1 MSRGFIKEGDQEE
14 IPMVPPRAYLPKGMP
29 NYVTKE
35 GLAAL
40 NKERKDLENERV
52 TVSGNYIMSNFVDAK
67 MKLLIDRINT
77 AVEVDL
83 TKADKETVSF
93 GAYVKYNDRT
103 VRIVGV
109 DEADFSKG
117 LLSFI
122 SPVAKALVGKKVG
135 DKFEIKIPKGTETIE
150 VQGIWYEVVPLTEVA
165 VEVENGAKSS
175 PSMITPRT
183 RNVSEAKATATSDV
197 SAEMQTQSVISTEAK
212 RSGEI
217 LNSKNVKKGFL
228 DKLEMTPSVS
238 IVNQDEVPR
247 AEGAR
252 NDSVSIDFFTP
263 DENIMEFLP
272 VVNERGIIVG
282 RALHMEL
289 HKGNKILHPV
299 VHLHIINNKGIA
311 TMKYWW
317 HVAFGDA
324 PEKTLKRKMQ
334 ETLGLTAIKPKLKKQ
349 YIRETKT
356 EKELVYV
363 YILNSDENL
372 LKTPEDKEYFDIFAK
387 D

>member
-29 NYVTKE
+29 NYVTHE
-35 GLAAL
+35 GLEAL
-40 NKERKDLENERV
+40 KEERKNLENERV
-52 TVSGNYIMSNFVDAK
+52 AASGNYIMSNFIDAK
-67 MKLLIDRINT
+67 MKLLINRIDT

-83 TKADKETVSF
+83 TKANKETVSF
-93 GAYVKYNDRT
+93 GAYVKYNGRT

-135 DKFEIKIPKGTETIE
+135 DRFEIKVPKGTEMVE
-150 VQGIWYEVVPLTEVA
+150 VQGIWYEEQELTPA
-165 VEVENGAKSS
+165 
-175 PSMITPRT
+175 
-183 RNVSEAKATATSDV
+183 
-197 SAEMQTQSVISTEAK
+197 VISTEAK
-212 RSGEI
+212 RGGEI
-217 LNSKNVKKGFL
+217 LNNKNVKKGFL

-238 IVNQDEVPR
+238 IVKQDEVPR
-247 AEGAR
+247 CAR
-252 NDSVSIDFFTP
+252 NDDGSNEVFVP
-263 DENIMEFLP
+263 ENDIMAFLP

-282 RALHMEL
+282 RALFMEL

-299 VHLHIINNKGIA
+299 VHLHVINNKGEL
-311 TMKYWW
+311 TRRYWW
-317 HVAFGDA
+317 HVAFGDT
-324 PEKTLKRKMQ
+324 PEKTLERKLS
-334 ETLGLTAIKPKLKKQ
+334 ETLGLSDAKPKLKKQ

-363 YILNSDENL
+363 YLLNSDENL
-372 LKTPEDKEYFDIFAK
+372 LKTPEGKEYFDIFAK

>member
-40 NKERKDLENERV
+40 NDELKSLENERV
-52 TVSGNYIMSNFVDAK
+52 GASGNYIMSNFIDAK
-67 MKLLIDRINT
+67 MKLLIERINT
-77 AVEVDL
+77 AVEVDM
-83 TKADKETVSF
+83 TKANKGTVSF
-93 GAYVKYNDRT
+93 GAYVKYNGKT

-135 DKFEIKIPKGTETIE
+135 DRFEIKIPKGMETIE
-150 VQGIWYEVVPLTEVA
+150 IQGIWYEAVPLTEAV
-165 VEVENGAKSS
+165 VEVNSEQKISRCYVSS
-175 PSMITPRT
+175 QRT
-183 RNVSEAKATATSDV
+183 RNVSEIATTATSGK
-197 SAEMQTQSVISTEAK
+197 ENGSVNHD
-212 RSGEI
+212 EI
-217 LNSKNVKKGFL
+217 
-228 DKLEMTPSVS
+228 
-238 IVNQDEVPR
+238 PR
-247 AEGAR
+247 CAR
-252 NDSVSIDFFTP
+252 NDSGSIDVFVP
-263 DENIMEFLP
+263 ENDIMEFLP
-272 VVNERGIIVG
+272 VVNDRGIIVG
-282 RALHMEL
+282 RALFMEL

-299 VHLHIINNKGIA
+299 IHLHVINNKGEA
-311 TMKYWW
+311 ARRYWW
-317 HVAFGDA
+317 HVSFGDT
-324 PEKTLKRKMQ
+324 PEKTLKRKLT
-334 ETLGLTAIKPKLKKQ
+334 ETLGISGVKPRLKKQ
-349 YIRETKT
+349 YIRETKN

-372 LKTPEDKEYFDIFAK
+372 LKTLESKEYFDIFAK

>member
-1 MSRGFIKEGDQEE
+1 MSRGFVKEGDQEE

-35 GLAAL
+35 GFAAL
-40 NKERKDLENERV
+40 NKEREDLENERV
-52 TVSGNYIMSNFVDAK
+52 AASGNYIMSNFIDAK
-67 MKLLIDRINT
+67 MKLLIERINT

-83 TKADKETVSF
+83 TKANKETVSF
-93 GAYVKYNDRT
+93 GAYVKYNGRT

-135 DKFEIKIPKGTETIE
+135 DKFEIKIPKGTEVVEI
-150 VQGIWYEVVPLTEVA
+150 QGIWYEAVPLTEAA
-165 VEVENGAKSS
+165 VETKDDDKSS
-175 PSMITPRT
+175 LSTLRTSRT
-183 RNVSEAKATATSDV
+183 RMVSEAKSTATS
-197 SAEMQTQSVISTEAK
+197 EKEYET
-212 RSGEI
+212 
-217 LNSKNVKKGFL
+217 VKH
-228 DKLEMTPSVS
+228 
-238 IVNQDEVPR
+238 DEVPR
-247 AEGAR
+247 ADGAR
-252 NDSVSIDFFTP
+252 NDNGSNDVFVP
-263 DENIMEFLP
+263 ENDIMEFMP

-299 VHLHIINNKGIA
+299 VHLHAINKEGV
-311 TMKYWW
+311 TTGKYWW
-317 HVAFGDA
+317 HVAFGDT

-334 ETLGLTAIKPKLKKQ
+334 ETLGLSALKPKLKKQ

-363 YILNSDENL
+363 YFINSDENL